1 MSTTQEAMSTW
12 LHQPDKSLSLS
23 LHQWGGGR
31 VLETIYNYKRGTE
44 KTILKG
50 CPPPPPKTKAFKKIV
65 SCNGGRLI
73 KPTSPLLSSPLLSLI
88 SPLLL
93 LLLLLLLGP
102 RHGMN
107 PLIIIII
114 ISLAQLQKDSLKHWY
129 LPDYNWLIFFFFLRR
144 VMGLHGWWVPPYP
157 LLPSSPLLSSPPSK
171 VKDSKYSQVCL
182 SATLHGVLNF

>member
-23 LHQWGGGR
+23 LSPSMGGGG

-44 KTILKG
+44 KTVLKG

-65 SCNGGRLI
+65 SCKGGRLI
-73 KPTSPLLSSPLLSLI
+73 KLTSPLLSSPLPSLI

-93 LLLLLLLGP
+93 LILLLGP

-107 PLIIIII
+107 PLIIII

-129 LPDYNWLIFFFFLRR
+129 LPDYNWLFFFSSLGESWNS
-144 VMGLHGWWVPPYP
+144 MDDGSLPT
-157 LLPSSPLLSSPPSK
+157 LLSSPLLSSFQ
-171 VKDSKYSQVCL
+171 SQR
-182 SATLHGVLNF
+182 